1 MIYFFFFFLMYLSHY
16 TKFLEV
22 MGHVWFIS
30 LSTTALGVVS
40 YTARKYVLAELD
52 LLMMN
57 G

>member
-1 MIYFFFFFLMYLSHY
+1 MYLSHY